1 VKILLSIFPV
11 LFFLFFLFLMD
22 SFKLVIKKMI
32 VFSLLWGCMC
42 ALISY
47 LVNTYLMDN
56 TQGTFTLMSRYLAPA
71 VEEILKT
78 GFIFFLV
85 YKKRIGFMVDAAI
98 YGFAIG
104 TGFALCENLFYVY
117 SLTETS
123 MLTWIIRGFG
133 TAVMHGGCTALFAVI
148 YIGAKSRGKLTGLFA
163 AGGILLAY
171 VIHSVFNHFYIN
183 PIIQTL
189 VIVAL
194 LPMLFVLIFRHNENM
209 LQNWMELEL
218 SSEVEL
224 LKMIRQGRFSGT
236 RAGEYLASLKDR
248 FSGEVILDLYC
259 YLQLYLELSLK
270 AKRNIMLR
278 ENGFP
283 VLPEDGIRGK
293 LAELKALHKRIGV
306 VGEVALSPLI
316 RMSYR
321 DVWKLNLLQ

>member
-1 VKILLSIFPV
+1 MKILLSIFPV